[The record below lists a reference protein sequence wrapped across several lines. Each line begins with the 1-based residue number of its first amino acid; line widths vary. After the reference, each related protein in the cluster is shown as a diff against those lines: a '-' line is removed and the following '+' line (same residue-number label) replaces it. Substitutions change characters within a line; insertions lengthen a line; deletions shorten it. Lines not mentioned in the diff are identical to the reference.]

1 MDVDGL
7 ASPARVRPRGPEG
20 AGRCA
25 AKSERRGIMNSRR
38 GLYITLFGLFLA
50 SGFCGL
56 LYQVVWLRLAFA
68 AFGVITPVL
77 SIVLSVFML
86 GLSLGSWVGGRW
98 IDELTLR
105 SGRSAAWY
113 YAGTEL
119 LIGIGG
125 LLVPSIFSAGQAA
138 LLPAGAMDS
147 TRYLFL
153 SALVLGI
160 SILPWCIL
168 MGFTYPFMMAF
179 IREVDEGNR
188 TGFSYLYLAN
198 VIGAMLGTLAT
209 AAVLIEI
216 LGLHRT
222 SWVAVALNFAV
233 AAVSAKLAGTSPG
246 PCPAAIAEAPVAVGS
261 AERSPLIASILF
273 ATGFISMAMEV
284 VWTRAFTP
292 VLRTTIYSF
301 ALLLAVY
308 LLATSCGS
316 LLYRRHLARG
326 GTRPISELIAIM
338 SACVFLPILLNDPRF
353 LMSRP
358 AAIARTLL
366 SIVPLCVCLGY
377 LTPKL
382 IDEFANGRPRET
394 GRAYAINIVG
404 CILGPLFGG
413 YVLLPFL
420 GVKQSMLLLGIPIL
434 IYFVL
439 HLSEYRRRPA
449 FAAATG
455 LLTVVLFAV
464 AALYSTSYED
474 RAFYEVGKLR
484 RDHVA
489 TVLAAGSGREKHLF
503 VNGISMTNLTPITK
517 IMAHLPLA
525 SRNRKP
531 ESALV
536 ICFGMG
542 TTVRSLSRW
551 DIDITAVE
559 LVPSVPN
566 VFDYF
571 FKDAGDVLKN
581 PEVQVVID
589 DGRRFLRRTEKKFDL
604 ITIDPPPPVEAAGS
618 SLLYSREFYRLIK
631 TRLKDDGILQTW
643 FPGGEK
649 LTYEASARAIVD
661 EFPYVRIYHS
671 IENWGYHF
679 SASMQPI
686 EKPGVG
692 DFIARMPEGARE
704 DMLEWADGQS
714 LEAYVGSILE
724 REVPLKDALNP
735 DSRVCVTDDQPY
747 NE

>member
-1 MDVDGL
+1 
-7 ASPARVRPRGPEG
+7 
-20 AGRCA
+20 
-25 AKSERRGIMNSRR
+25 
-38 GLYITLFGLFLA
+38 
-50 SGFCGL
+50 
-56 LYQVVWLRLAFA
+56 
-68 AFGVITPVL
+68 
-77 SIVLSVFML
+77 
-86 GLSLGSWVGGRW
+86 
-98 IDELTLR
+98 
-105 SGRSAAWY
+105 
-113 YAGTEL
+113 
-119 LIGIGG
+119 
-125 LLVPSIFSAGQAA
+125 
-138 LLPAGAMDS
+138 
-147 TRYLFL
+147 
-153 SALVLGI
+153 
-160 SILPWCIL
+160 
-168 MGFTYPFMMAF
+168 
-179 IREVDEGNR
+179 
-188 TGFSYLYLAN
+188 
-198 VIGAMLGTLAT
+198 
-209 AAVLIEI
+209 
-216 LGLHRT
+216 
-222 SWVAVALNFAV
+222 
-233 AAVSAKLAGTSPG
+233 
-246 PCPAAIAEAPVAVGS
+246 
-261 AERSPLIASILF
+261 
-273 ATGFISMAMEV
+273 MAMEV

-326 GTRPISELIAIM
+326 GARPISELIAIM

-358 AAIARTLL
+358 AVITRTLL
-366 SIVPLCVCLGY
+366 SIVPFCVCLGY

-382 IDEFANGRPRET
+382 IDEFANGQPREA

-439 HLSEYRRRPA
+439 HLSEYGRRPA
-449 FAAATG
+449 FAVATG

-489 TVLAAGSGREKHLF
+489 TVLAAGSGRDKNLF

-559 LVPSVPN
+559 LVPSVPD

-581 PEVQVVID
+581 PESP
-589 DGRRFLRRTEKKFDL
+589 RRHRRRA
-604 ITIDPPPPVEAAGS
+604 PVPAPDRKEVRSDHDRSAAAGGS
-618 SLLYSREFYRLIK
+618 GRLDLLYSREFYRLIK

-686 EKPGVG
+686 EKPSV
-692 DFIARMPEGARE
+692 DEFIARMPGRRARRHAG
-704 DMLEWADGQS
+704 MGGRTVLGT
-714 LEAYVGSILE
+714 
-724 REVPLKDALNP
+724 R
-735 DSRVCVTDDQPY
+735 T
-747 NE
+747 

>member
-1 MDVDGL
+1 
-7 ASPARVRPRGPEG
+7 
-20 AGRCA
+20 
-25 AKSERRGIMNSRR
+25 MNSRR
-38 GLYITLFGLFLA
+38 GLYVTLFGLFLA

-86 GLSLGSWVGGRW
+86 GLSLGSWAGGRW
-98 IDELTLR
+98 IDALTLR

-113 YAGTEL
+113 YAGAEL

-160 SILPWCIL
+160 SIVPWCIL

-222 SWVAVALNFAV
+222 LWVAVTLNFGV

-246 PCPAAIAEAPVAVGS
+246 PRPAAMAEAPAARDS
-261 AERSPLIASILF
+261 TERSPLIASILF

-301 ALLLAVY
+301 ASLLAVY
-308 LLATSCGS
+308 LLATWCGS

-338 SACVFLPILLNDPRF
+338 SACFFLPILVNDPRF
-353 LMSRP
+353 WTSRP
-358 AAIARTLL
+358 AVITLTLL
-366 SIVPLCVCLGY
+366 SIVPFCGCLGY

-382 IDEFANGRPRET
+382 IDAFANGRPREA

-439 HLSEYRRRPA
+439 HLSEYARRPA

-455 LLTVVLFAV
+455 LMTMVLFTV
-464 AALYSTSYED
+464 AARYSTSYED
-474 RAFYEVGKLR
+474 RAFYQVGKLR

-489 TVLAAGSGREKHLF
+489 TVLAAGSGRQKQLF
-503 VNGISMTNLTPITK
+503 VNGITMTNLTPITK

-525 SRNRKP
+525 SRDRKP

-559 LVPSVPN
+559 LVPSVPD

-571 FKDAGDVLKN
+571 FKNAGDVLKN
-581 PEVQVVID
+581 PKVHVVID

-618 SLLYSREFYRLIK
+618 SLLYSREFYRLIR

-643 FPGGEK
+643 FPVGEK
-649 LTYEASARAIVD
+649 LTYEAIARAIVD

-671 IENWGYHF
+671 IENFGYHF

-724 REVPLKDALNP
+724 REIPLQDALNP
-735 DSRVCVTDDQPY
+735 DPRVCVTDDQPY
-747 NE
+747 NEYFLLRRTWNKLNGKHASVH

>member
-1 MDVDGL
+1 
-7 ASPARVRPRGPEG
+7 
-20 AGRCA
+20 
-25 AKSERRGIMNSRR
+25 MNSRR
-38 GLYITLFGLFLA
+38 GLYVTLFGLFLA

-86 GLSLGSWVGGRW
+86 GLSLGSWAGGRW
-98 IDELTLR
+98 IDALTLR

-113 YAGTEL
+113 YAGAEL

-222 SWVAVALNFAV
+222 LWVAVALNFAV

-246 PCPAAIAEAPVAVGS
+246 PRPAAMAEAPAATGS
-261 AERSPLIASILF
+261 IERSPLIASILF
-273 ATGFISMAMEV
+273 ATGFISIAMEV

-301 ALLLAVY
+301 ASLLAVY
-308 LLATSCGS
+308 LLATWCGS

-338 SACVFLPILLNDPRF
+338 SACVFLPILVNDPRF
-353 LMSRP
+353 WTSRP
-358 AAIARTLL
+358 AVITLTLL
-366 SIVPLCVCLGY
+366 SIVPFCGCLGY

-382 IDEFANGRPRET
+382 IDAFANGRPREA

-439 HLSEYRRRPA
+439 HLSEYARRPA

-455 LLTVVLFAV
+455 LMTIVLFAV
-464 AALYSTSYED
+464 AARYSTSYED
-474 RAFYEVGKLR
+474 RAFYQVGKLR

-489 TVLAAGSGREKHLF
+489 TVLAAGSGRQKQLF
-503 VNGISMTNLTPITK
+503 VNGITMTNLTPITK

-525 SRNRKP
+525 SRDRKP

-559 LVPSVPN
+559 LVPSVPD

-571 FKDAGDVLKN
+571 FKNAGDVLKN
-581 PEVQVVID
+581 PKVHVVID

-604 ITIDPPPPVEAAGS
+604 ITIDPPPPVETSGS
-618 SLLYSREFYRLIK
+618 SLLYSREFYRLIR

-643 FPGGEK
+643 FPVGEK
-649 LTYEASARAIVD
+649 LTYEAIARAIVD

-671 IENWGYHF
+671 IENFGYHF

-724 REVPLKDALNP
+724 REIPLQDALNP
-735 DSRVCVTDDQPY
+735 DPRVCVTDDQPY
-747 NE
+747 NEYFLLRRTWNKLNGKHASVH

>member
-1 MDVDGL
+1 
-7 ASPARVRPRGPEG
+7 
-20 AGRCA
+20 
-25 AKSERRGIMNSRR
+25 MNSRR
-38 GLYITLFGLFLA
+38 GLYVTLFGLFLA

-86 GLSLGSWVGGRW
+86 GLSLGSWAGGRW
-98 IDELTLR
+98 IDALTLR

-246 PCPAAIAEAPVAVGS
+246 PRPAAIAEAPAAAGS

-301 ALLLAVY
+301 ASLLAVY
-308 LLATSCGS
+308 LLATWCGS

-338 SACVFLPILLNDPRF
+338 SACVFLPILVNDPRF
-353 LMSRP
+353 WTSRP
-358 AAIARTLL
+358 AVITLTLL
-366 SIVPLCVCLGY
+366 SIVPFCGCLGY

-382 IDEFANGRPRET
+382 IDAFANGRPREA

-439 HLSEYRRRPA
+439 HLREYARRPA

-455 LLTVVLFAV
+455 LLAIVLFAV
-464 AALYSTSYED
+464 AARYSTSYED
-474 RAFYEVGKLR
+474 RALYQVGKLR

-489 TVLAAGSGREKHLF
+489 TVLAAGSGRHKELF

-525 SRNRKP
+525 SRDRKP

-559 LVPSVPN
+559 LVPSVPD

-571 FKDAGDVLKN
+571 FKNAGDVLKN
-581 PEVQVVID
+581 PKVHVVID

-604 ITIDPPPPVEAAGS
+604 ITIDPPPPVEASGS

-643 FPGGEK
+643 FPVGEK
-649 LTYEASARAIVD
+649 LTYEAIARAIAD

-671 IENWGYHF
+671 IENFGYHF

-724 REVPLKDALNP
+724 REIPLQNALNP
-735 DSRVCVTDDQPY
+735 DPRVCVTDDQPY
-747 NE
+747 NEYFLLRRTWNKLNGKHVSVH

>member
-1 MDVDGL
+1 M
-7 ASPARVRPRGPEG
+7 
-20 AGRCA
+20 
-25 AKSERRGIMNSRR
+25 I
-38 GLYITLFGLFLA
+38 
-50 SGFCGL
+50 
-56 LYQVVWLRLAFA
+56 
-68 AFGVITPVL
+68 
-77 SIVLSVFML
+77 
-86 GLSLGSWVGGRW
+86 
-98 IDELTLR
+98 
-105 SGRSAAWY
+105 
-113 YAGTEL
+113 
-119 LIGIGG
+119 
-125 LLVPSIFSAGQAA
+125 
-138 LLPAGAMDS
+138 
-147 TRYLFL
+147 
-153 SALVLGI
+153 
-160 SILPWCIL
+160 
-168 MGFTYPFMMAF
+168 
-179 IREVDEGNR
+179 
-188 TGFSYLYLAN
+188 
-198 VIGAMLGTLAT
+198 GTLAT
-209 AAVLIEI
+209 AVVLIEI
-216 LGLHRT
+216 LGLHHT
-222 SWVAVALNFAV
+222 SWVAVALNFSV
-233 AAVSAKLAGTSPG
+233 AAVSVKLAGTSPG
-246 PCPAAIAEAPVAVGS
+246 PRPAAMAEVPAAADS
-261 AERSPLIASILF
+261 AGRSPLIASILF

-353 LMSRP
+353 LISRP
-358 AAIARTLL
+358 AMITRTLL
-366 SIVPLCVCLGY
+366 SIFPFCVCLGY

-382 IDEFANGRPRET
+382 IDEFANGQPREA

-439 HLSEYRRRPA
+439 HLSEYGRRPA
-449 FAAATG
+449 FAVATG
-455 LLTVVLFAV
+455 LLTVVLFAM

-489 TVLAAGSGREKHLF
+489 TVLAAGSGRDKNLF

-559 LVPSVPN
+559 LVPSVPD

-571 FKDAGDVLKN
+571 FKDAGNVLKS
-581 PEVQVVID
+581 PKVRVVID

-631 TRLKDDGILQTW
+631 TRLKDDGVLQTW

-649 LTYEASARAIVD
+649 LTYEASVRAIVD

-679 SASMQPI
+679 SASMQPM
-686 EKPGVG
+686 EKPSVH
-692 DFIARMPEGARE
+692 DFIARMPEGARD

-724 REVPLKDALNP
+724 REVPLQDALNP
-735 DSRVCVTDDQPY
+735 DSHVCVTDDQPY
-747 NE
+747 NEYFLLRRTWNKLNGKHASIH

>member
-1 MDVDGL
+1 
-7 ASPARVRPRGPEG
+7 
-20 AGRCA
+20 
-25 AKSERRGIMNSRR
+25 MNSRR
-38 GLYITLFGLFLA
+38 GLYVTLFGLFLA

-86 GLSLGSWVGGRW
+86 GLSLGSWAGGRW
-98 IDELTLR
+98 IDALTLR

-113 YAGTEL
+113 YAGAEL
-119 LIGIGG
+119 FIGIGG

-179 IREVDEGNR
+179 IREVDEGNK

-222 SWVAVALNFAV
+222 SWVAVALNFAI

-246 PCPAAIAEAPVAVGS
+246 PRPAAMAEAPAAGGS
-261 AERSPLIASILF
+261 TERSPLIASILF
-273 ATGFISMAMEV
+273 ATGFISLAMEV

-301 ALLLAVY
+301 ASLLAVY
-308 LLATSCGS
+308 LLATWCGS

-338 SACVFLPILLNDPRF
+338 SACVFLPILVNDPRF
-353 LMSRP
+353 WTSPRP
-358 AAIARTLL
+358 AVITLTLL
-366 SIVPLCVCLGY
+366 SIVPFCGCLGY

-382 IDEFANGRPRET
+382 IDAFANGRPREA

-439 HLSEYRRRPA
+439 HLSEYARRPA

-455 LLTVVLFAV
+455 LLTIVLFAV
-464 AALYSTSYED
+464 AARYSTSYED
-474 RAFYEVGKLR
+474 RAFYQVGKLR

-489 TVLAAGSGREKHLF
+489 TVLAAGSGRQKELF
-503 VNGISMTNLTPITK
+503 VNGISMTSLTPITK
-517 IMAHLPLA
+517 IMAHMPLA
-525 SRNRKP
+525 SRDRKP

-559 LVPSVPN
+559 LVPSVPD

-571 FKDAGDVLKN
+571 FKNAGDVLKN
-581 PEVQVVID
+581 PKVHVVID

-604 ITIDPPPPVEAAGS
+604 ITIDPPPPVEASGS

-643 FPGGEK
+643 FPVGEK
-649 LTYEASARAIVD
+649 LTYEAIARAIVD

-671 IENWGYHF
+671 IENFGYHF

-724 REVPLKDALNP
+724 REIPLRDALNP
-735 DSRVCVTDDQPY
+735 DPRVCVTDDQPY
-747 NE
+747 NEYFLLRRTWNKVNGKHASVH

>member
-1 MDVDGL
+1 
-7 ASPARVRPRGPEG
+7 
-20 AGRCA
+20 
-25 AKSERRGIMNSRR
+25 MNSRR
-38 GLYITLFGLFLA
+38 GLYVTLFGLFLA

-86 GLSLGSWVGGRW
+86 GLSLGSWAGGRW
-98 IDELTLR
+98 IDALTLR

-113 YAGTEL
+113 YAGAEL

-160 SILPWCIL
+160 SIVPWCIL

-222 SWVAVALNFAV
+222 SWVAVALNFGV
-233 AAVSAKLAGTSPG
+233 AAVSAKLADTSPG
-246 PCPAAIAEAPVAVGS
+246 PRPAAMAKPPAAGDS
-261 AERSPLIASILF
+261 TERLPLIASILF

-301 ALLLAVY
+301 ASLLAVY
-308 LLATSCGS
+308 LLATWCGS

-338 SACVFLPILLNDPRF
+338 SACFFLPILVNDPRF
-353 LMSRP
+353 WTSRP
-358 AAIARTLL
+358 AVITLTLL
-366 SIVPLCVCLGY
+366 SIVPFCGCLGY

-382 IDEFANGRPRET
+382 IDAFANGRPREA

-434 IYFVL
+434 IYFLL
-439 HLSEYRRRPA
+439 HLSEYARRPA

-455 LLTVVLFAV
+455 LMTMVLFAV
-464 AALYSTSYED
+464 AARYSTSYED
-474 RAFYEVGKLR
+474 RAFYQVGKLR

-489 TVLAAGSGREKHLF
+489 TVLAAGSSRQKQLF
-503 VNGISMTNLTPITK
+503 VNGITMTNLTPITK

-525 SRNRKP
+525 SRDRKP

-559 LVPSVPN
+559 LVPSVPD

-571 FKDAGDVLKN
+571 FKNAGDVLKN
-581 PEVQVVID
+581 PKVHVVID

-604 ITIDPPPPVEAAGS
+604 ITIDPPPPVEASGS
-618 SLLYSREFYRLIK
+618 SLLYSREFYRLIR

-643 FPGGEK
+643 FPVGEK
-649 LTYEASARAIVD
+649 LTYEAIARAIVD

-671 IENWGYHF
+671 IENFGYHF

-724 REVPLKDALNP
+724 REIPLQHALNADP
-735 DSRVCVTDDQPY
+735 RVCVTDDQPY
-747 NE
+747 NEYFLLRRTWNKLNGKHASVH

>member
-1 MDVDGL
+1 
-7 ASPARVRPRGPEG
+7 
-20 AGRCA
+20 
-25 AKSERRGIMNSRR
+25 MNSRR
-38 GLYITLFGLFLA
+38 GLYVTLFGLFLA

-86 GLSLGSWVGGRW
+86 GLSLGSWAGGRW
-98 IDELTLR
+98 IDALTLR

-113 YAGTEL
+113 YAGAEL

-125 LLVPSIFSAGQAA
+125 LVVPSIFSAGQAA

-160 SILPWCIL
+160 SILPFCIV

-179 IREVDEGNR
+179 IREVDEDNK

-216 LGLHRT
+216 LGMHRT
-222 SWVAVALNFAV
+222 LWVAVALNFAV
-233 AAVSAKLAGTSPG
+233 AAVAAKLAGSSPG
-246 PCPAAIAEAPVAVGS
+246 SRPAAMAEAPDATGS
-261 AERSPLIASILF
+261 IERSPLIASILF
-273 ATGFISMAMEV
+273 ATGFISMSMEV

-301 ALLLAVY
+301 ALLLSVY
-308 LLATSCGS
+308 LFATSCGS
-316 LLYRRHLARG
+316 LLYRRHLSRG
-326 GTRPISELIAIM
+326 RARPISELIAIM
-338 SACVFLPILLNDPRF
+338 SACVFLPIVLNDPRF
-353 LMSRP
+353 RTSRP
-358 AAIARTLL
+358 IVITQTLL
-366 SIVPLCVCLGY
+366 SIVPFCVCLGY

-382 IDEFANGRPRET
+382 IDEFANGRPREA

-439 HLSEYRRRPA
+439 HLSEYARRPA

-455 LLTVVLFAV
+455 LMAIIMFAV

-474 RAFYEVGKLR
+474 RAFYQVGKLR

-489 TVLAAGSGREKHLF
+489 TVLAAGSGRQKQLF
-503 VNGISMTNLTPITK
+503 VNGITMTMLSPITK

-525 SRNRKP
+525 SRDRKP

-542 TTVRSLSRW
+542 TTVRSLSHW

-559 LVPSVPN
+559 LVPSVPK

-571 FKDAGDVLKN
+571 FEDAGDVLKN
-581 PEVQVVID
+581 PKVHVVID

-604 ITIDPPPPVEAAGS
+604 ITIDPPPPVEASGS
-618 SLLYSREFYRLIK
+618 SLLYSREFYRLIR

-649 LTYEASARAIVD
+649 LTYEAIARAIVD

-686 EKPGVG
+686 EKPGVA

-704 DMLEWADGQS
+704 DMLEWANGQS

-724 REVPLKDALNP
+724 REVPLQHGLNP
-735 DSRVCVTDDQPY
+735 DSHVCVTDDQPY
-747 NE
+747 NEYFLLRRTWNKLNGKHASTH

>member
-1 MDVDGL
+1 
-7 ASPARVRPRGPEG
+7 
-20 AGRCA
+20 
-25 AKSERRGIMNSRR
+25 MNSRR

-86 GLSLGSWVGGRW
+86 GLAVGSWAGGRW
-98 IDELTLR
+98 IDALTLR

-113 YAGTEL
+113 YAGTEFI
-119 LIGIGG
+119 IGIGG

-138 LLPAGAMDS
+138 LLPAGGMDS
-147 TRYLFL
+147 THYLLL

-160 SILPWCIL
+160 SILPWCVL
-168 MGFTYPFMMAF
+168 MGFTYPFMMKF

-198 VIGAMLGTLAT
+198 VIGAMLGAIAT
-209 AAVLIEI
+209 AAVLIEV
-216 LGLHRT
+216 LGLRRT
-222 SWVAVALNFAV
+222 LWVAVAVNFAI
-233 AAVSAKLAGTSPG
+233 AAVSAKLGGTSQGRRPT
-246 PCPAAIAEAPVAVGS
+246 AMAEAPGAADS
-261 AERSPLIASILF
+261 AERSPMTASILF
-273 ATGFISMAMEV
+273 ATGFISLAMEV

-308 LLATSCGS
+308 LLATWCGS
-316 LLYRRHLARG
+316 LLYRRHLVRSGARQ
-326 GTRPISELIAIM
+326 ISDLIAIM

-353 LMSRP
+353 RMWR
-358 AAIARTLL
+358 AAVITWTLL
-366 SIVPLCVCLGY
+366 SIVPFCVCLGY

-382 IDEFANGRPRET
+382 IDEFAKGRPREA

-404 CILGPLFGG
+404 CILGPLFAG

-420 GVKQSMLLLGIPIL
+420 GVKQSMLLLGFPIL

-439 HLSEYRRRPA
+439 HLSEYRRRPV
-449 FAAATG
+449 FAAAMG
-455 LLTVVLFAV
+455 LLTIVMFAV

-474 RAFYEVGKLR
+474 RAFYQVGKLR

-489 TVLAAGSGREKHLF
+489 TVLATGSGREKYLF
-503 VNGISMTNLTPITK
+503 VNGITMTNLTPITK

-525 SRNRKP
+525 SRDRKP

-542 TTVRSLSRW
+542 TTVRSLSHW

-559 LVPSVPN
+559 LVPSVPK

-649 LTYEASARAIVD
+649 LTFEAAARAIVD
-661 EFPYVRIYHS
+661 EFPYVRVYHS

-686 EKPGVG
+686 EKPSVD
-692 DFIARMPEGARE
+692 DFIARMPEGARD
-704 DMLEWADGQS
+704 DMLEWSDGQS
-714 LEAYVGSILE
+714 LDAYVASILE
-724 REVPLKDALNP
+724 REVPLKDVLNP

-747 NE
+747 NEYFLLRRTWNKLNGKHASVH

>member
-1 MDVDGL
+1 
-7 ASPARVRPRGPEG
+7 
-20 AGRCA
+20 
-25 AKSERRGIMNSRR
+25 MNSRR
-38 GLYITLFGLFLA
+38 GLYVTLFGLFLA

-86 GLSLGSWVGGRW
+86 GLSLGSWAGGRW
-98 IDELTLR
+98 IDALTLR

-113 YAGTEL
+113 YAGAEL

-233 AAVSAKLAGTSPG
+233 AAISAKLAGTSPG
-246 PCPAAIAEAPVAVGS
+246 PRPAAMAEAPAAAGS

-273 ATGFISMAMEV
+273 ATGFISLAMEV

-301 ALLLAVY
+301 ASLLAVY
-308 LLATSCGS
+308 LLATWCGS

-338 SACVFLPILLNDPRF
+338 SACVFLPILVNDPRF
-353 LMSRP
+353 WTSRP
-358 AAIARTLL
+358 AVITLTLL
-366 SIVPLCVCLGY
+366 SIVPFCGCLGY

-382 IDEFANGRPRET
+382 IDAFANGRPREA

-439 HLSEYRRRPA
+439 HLSEYARRPA
-449 FAAATG
+449 FTAATG
-455 LLTVVLFAV
+455 LLTIVLFAM
-464 AALYSTSYED
+464 AARYSTSYED
-474 RAFYEVGKLR
+474 RAFYQVGKLR

-489 TVLAAGSGREKHLF
+489 TVLAAGSGRQKELF

-525 SRNRKP
+525 SRDRKP

-559 LVPSVPN
+559 LVPSVPD

-571 FKDAGDVLKN
+571 FKNAGDVLKN
-581 PEVQVVID
+581 PKVHVVID

-604 ITIDPPPPVEAAGS
+604 ITIDPPPPVEASGS
-618 SLLYSREFYRLIK
+618 SLLYSREFYRLIR

-643 FPGGEK
+643 FPVGEK
-649 LTYEASARAIVD
+649 LTYEAIARAIAD

-671 IENWGYHF
+671 IENFGYHF

-724 REVPLKDALNP
+724 RESPLQDALNP
-735 DSRVCVTDDQPY
+735 DPRVCVTDDQPY
-747 NE
+747 NEYFLLRRTWNKLNGKHASVH

>member
-1 MDVDGL
+1 MAEV
-7 ASPARVRPRGPEG
+7 PA
-20 AGRCA
+20 
-25 AKSERRGIMNSRR
+25 
-38 GLYITLFGLFLA
+38 
-50 SGFCGL
+50 
-56 LYQVVWLRLAFA
+56 
-68 AFGVITPVL
+68 
-77 SIVLSVFML
+77 
-86 GLSLGSWVGGRW
+86 
-98 IDELTLR
+98 
-105 SGRSAAWY
+105 
-113 YAGTEL
+113 
-119 LIGIGG
+119 
-125 LLVPSIFSAGQAA
+125 
-138 LLPAGAMDS
+138 
-147 TRYLFL
+147 
-153 SALVLGI
+153 
-160 SILPWCIL
+160 
-168 MGFTYPFMMAF
+168 
-179 IREVDEGNR
+179 
-188 TGFSYLYLAN
+188 
-198 VIGAMLGTLAT
+198 
-209 AAVLIEI
+209 
-216 LGLHRT
+216 
-222 SWVAVALNFAV
+222 
-233 AAVSAKLAGTSPG
+233 
-246 PCPAAIAEAPVAVGS
+246 AVGS
-261 AERSPLIASILF
+261 AGRSPLIASILF

-326 GTRPISELIAIM
+326 GARPISELIAIM

-358 AAIARTLL
+358 AVITRTLL
-366 SIVPLCVCLGY
+366 SIVPFCVCLGY

-382 IDEFANGRPRET
+382 IDEFANGQPREA

-439 HLSEYRRRPA
+439 HLSEYGRRPA

-489 TVLAAGSGREKHLF
+489 TVLAAGSGRDKNLF

-559 LVPSVPN
+559 LVPSVPD

-571 FKDAGDVLKN
+571 FKDAGDVLQN
-581 PEVQVVID
+581 PKVHVVID

-631 TRLKDDGILQTW
+631 TRLKDDGVLQTW

-686 EKPGVG
+686 EKPSV
-692 DFIARMPEGARE
+692 DEFIARMPEGARD
-704 DMLEWADGQS
+704 DMLEWADGRS

-724 REVPLKDALNP
+724 REVPLQDALNP

-747 NE
+747 NEYFLLRRTWNKLNGKHASIH